1 MIRLFKGEVGVFHPL
16 LPPKSRIIEDIE
28 RQYGKYYK
36 TDHVINGNP
45 QIGFNGTPIQGTINY
60 VVWSN
65 MYYCPQCSGEINY
78 YKVMME
84 NGGKSTQKMIKCPHC
99 QAVTDRTKLDIK
111 YELSFDNRLDTN
123 TKLPER
129 IPVLI
134 NYSVGKKRFSK
145 EPDKKDLDI
154 IERIKQLSFKSFPT
168 NGMLHGDETERLFR
182 VGITHVKQLYPV
194 RTLFFLSE
202 FYDHFREDPKKMFLF
217 TSTLP
222 KLTILNRYMPE
233 HGSRALVGPR
243 AGTYYLPNLFVEN
256 NVIGQIEFQ
265 LRKLKNLNYKKGNV
279 CVTTQ
284 SSSDLSN
291 IPENSIDYCFID
303 PPFGANIMYSELN
316 YVPESWLKVFSNNN
330 GEAIINK
337 SQKKSV
343 AEYQELMTKCLSE
356 VFRVLK
362 PNRWISVEFHNSKN
376 SIWMAIQEAIGRAG
390 FVIADVRTLNKEKKT
405 INQFTTSGCVDQDLI
420 ITAYKPKEKLRRI
433 FLNDVRNEESV
444 WGFISQHL
452 ENLPIIVDADKNG
465 KLDIITERQAQ
476 LLFDRM
482 VAYHIMQ
489 GFPVP
494 IDATDFFRG
503 LEDRYLCRD
512 GMYFLPDQVNIYDTA
527 RIKMDLEPLQFSF
540 FVTNEKTAIAWL
552 YQQLS
557 EENGGPKTYAVL
569 QPQFMQEIK
578 SVDKYES
585 LPELAVLLQENFL
598 RDEKERWYI
607 PDTTKEADVAKLR
620 EKKLLKEFDGYLSKK
635 GKLKRFR
642 TEAIRA
648 GFAKLWADKNYKLIV
663 ETAERLPEQVV
674 QEDDKILMYYDISL
688 GRI

>member
-1 MIRLFKGEVGVFHPL
+1 
-16 LPPKSRIIEDIE
+16 
-28 RQYGKYYK
+28 
-36 TDHVINGNP
+36 
-45 QIGFNGTPIQGTINY
+45 
-60 VVWSN
+60 
-65 MYYCPQCSGEINY
+65 
-78 YKVMME
+78 
-84 NGGKSTQKMIKCPHC
+84 
-99 QAVTDRTKLDIK
+99 
-111 YELSFDNRLDTN
+111 
-123 TKLPER
+123 
-129 IPVLI
+129 
-134 NYSVGKKRFSK
+134 
-145 EPDKKDLDI
+145 
-154 IERIKQLSFKSFPT
+154 
-168 NGMLHGDETERLFR
+168 
-182 VGITHVKQLYPV
+182 
-194 RTLFFLSE
+194 
-202 FYDHFREDPKKMFLF
+202 
-217 TSTLP
+217 
-222 KLTILNRYMPE
+222 MPE